1 MDKVDMGCGHNIRVE
16 MEETLDAEAVVDGM
30 ILCSNNASKL
40 ADDARI
46 MMMFKRPSTAGL
58 LAITAIEEAGKVYHL
73 EFLLSYILA
82 GESDV
87 IDWGEFWSVW
97 KRHSP
102 KFLTGVVRGMDYSSC
117 FEAIKGILAMEE
129 QEFKTYRNKLIH
141 VDRVDG
147 KWISPFDVDPAQVRG
162 LVKMA
167 RSYARE
173 LAKDY
178 DPGNR
183 EFVIPELREM
193 AGDPEHVQ
201 GILEKIRAIENVIAD
216 AGYIADGG

>member
-1 MDKVDMGCGHNIRVE
+1 MAMS
-16 MEETLDAEAVVDGM
+16 LDSEAVVDGM
-30 ILCSNNASKL
+30 ILCTNNASKL
-40 ADDARI
+40 AEDARV
-46 MMMFKRPSTAGL
+46 MMMFKRHSTAGL
-58 LAITAIEEAGKVYHL
+58 LAITALEEAGKVYHL
-73 EFLLSYILA
+73 EFVLSYILA
-82 GESDV
+82 GESEA
-87 IDWGEFWSVW
+87 IDWAEFWSVW

-102 KFLTGVVRGMDYSSC
+102 KFLTAVVKGMDFASC
-117 FEAIKGILAMEE
+117 FQAIKAILTMDEG
-129 QEFKTYRNKLIH
+129 EFKTYRNRMIH

-147 KWISPFDVDPAQVRG
+147 RWISPFDVDKAEIRG

-167 RSYARE
+167 RSYTRE

-193 AGDPEHVQ
+193 ADDPEHVK

-216 AGYIADGG
+216 TGYVTGAV

>member
-1 MDKVDMGCGHNIRVE
+1 

-46 MMMFKRPSTAGL
+46 MMMFKRHSTAGL
-58 LAITAIEEAGKVYHL
+58 LAITALEEAGKVYHL
-73 EFLLSYILA
+73 EFILSYILA
-82 GESDV
+82 GESTA
-87 IDWGEFWSVW
+87 IDWLEFWSVW

-102 KFLTGVVRGMDYSSC
+102 KFMTGVVKGMDFSSC
-117 FEAIKGILAMEE
+117 FEAIKDILAMDEGD
-129 QEFKTYRNKLIH
+129 FKTYRNRMIH
-141 VDRVDG
+141 VDRRDG
-147 KWISPFDVDPAQVRG
+147 RWISPFDVDKAKVKG

-167 RSYARE
+167 RSYTRE

-183 EFVIPELREM
+183 EFVIPELREL
-193 AGDPEHVQ
+193 ADDPERVQ
-201 GILEKIRAIENVIAD
+201 GILEKIRAIEDVIAD
-216 AGYIADGG
+216 SGYVTEAV

>member
-1 MDKVDMGCGHNIRVE
+1 
-16 MEETLDAEAVVDGM
+16 MEESLDPEAVVDGM

-46 MMMFKRPSTAGL
+46 MMIFKRHSTAGL
-58 LAITAIEEAGKVYHL
+58 LAITALEEAGKVYHL
-73 EFLLSYILA
+73 EFILSYLLA
-82 GESDV
+82 GEEDS
-87 IDWGEFWSVW
+87 IEWREFWSVW

-102 KFLTGVVRGMDYSSC
+102 KFLTAVVRGMDFSSC
-117 FEAIKGILAMEE
+117 FEAIKGILAMDE
-129 QEFKTYRNKLIH
+129 QEFKTYRNRMIH

-147 KWISPFDVDPAQVRG
+147 KWISPFDVSEAKVKG

-167 RSYARE
+167 TSYARE

-183 EFVIPELREM
+183 EFVVPELEEI
-193 AGDPEHVQ
+193 AGDPEHVK
-201 GILEKIRAIENVIAD
+201 GILEKIKAIENVIAD
-216 AGYIADGG
+216 TGYIADGT

>member
-1 MDKVDMGCGHNIRVE
+1 
-16 MEETLDAEAVVDGM
+16 MEEALDSEAVVDGM

-40 ADDARI
+40 ADDARV
-46 MMMFKRPSTAGL
+46 MMMFKRHSTAGL
-58 LAITAIEEAGKVYHL
+58 LAITALEEAGKVYHL

-82 GESDV
+82 GEDEA
-87 IDWGEFWSVW
+87 IDWKEFWCVW

-102 KFLTGVVRGMDYSSC
+102 KFLTGVVKGMDFSEC

-129 QEFKTYRNKLIH
+129 GEFKTYRNRMIH
-141 VDRVDG
+141 VDRMDG
-147 KWISPFDVDPAQVRG
+147 KWISPFDVDKGKVKG

-167 RSYARE
+167 RSYTRE

-183 EFVIPELREM
+183 EFVMPELREI
-193 AGDPEHVQ
+193 AGDPEQVK
-201 GILEKIRAIENVIAD
+201 GILDKIRAIENVIAD
-216 AGYIADGG
+216 AGYIADGV